1 MQYEKWSDEYYMD
14 LALKQAKFAYDNGDV
29 PIGVVL
35 VYNEN
40 KKNKQMTRVMDK
52 LKIKDKTILARA
64 YNRRNKDT
72 NAVSHAEIIAI
83 TKACKKIKDFR
94 LENVTMY
101 VTLETCPMCAGAI
114 LQSRIKRLVIAS
126 RSKKSGAVGSII
138 NIIKKKKMNHK
149 VDITFGVLDK
159 ESSELIK
166 MFFKEIRE

>member
-1 MQYEKWSDEYYMD
+1 MQYEKYTDEYYMD

-52 LKIKDKTILARA
+52 LNIKDKTILSRA

-72 NAVSHAEIIAI
+72 NAISHAEIIAI

-101 VTLETCPMCAGAI
+101 VTLEPCPMCAGAI

-126 RSKKSGAVGSII
+126 KSKKSGAVGSII
-138 NIIKKKKMNHK
+138 NILDNKKMNHK
-149 VDITFGVLDK
+149 VDITYGVLCK

-166 MFFKEIRE
+166 KFFKEIRE

>member
-1 MQYEKWSDEYYMD
+1 MKYKKNTDEYYMD

-29 PIGVVL
+29 PIGVIL

-40 KKNKQMTRVMDK
+40 KKNKNMTKVMNK

-72 NAVSHAEIIAI
+72 NATSHAEIIAI
-83 TKACKKIKDFR
+83 SKACKIIKDFR

-101 VTLETCPMCAGAI
+101 VTLEPCPMCAGAI

-126 RSKKSGAVGSII
+126 KSKKSGAVGSII
-138 NIIKKKKMNHK
+138 NILNNDKMNHK
-149 VDITFGVLDK
+149 VDIDYGVLEK
-159 ESSELIK
+159 ESTEIIK
-166 MFFKEIRE
+166 KFFKEIRD